1 VSTSAANIIR
11 AALGKLGVVSP
22 GEAVR
27 AGDLETG
34 LAALNTILDAW
45 KLERLYAYATRTIEH
60 TVAGEAQSLT
70 IGPLGDIDEPVRPER
85 FEQGCYY
92 SAGGLDYRLMPL
104 TEAEYNAIGMKDVG
118 ALGPL
123 WFEYTPSLPLGVLRF
138 FPRIIAG
145 AQLRLIVQQRI
156 DAFDDASTLYTL
168 PAGYERALL
177 FTLAEEIAADYERE
191 IPPTVARNAVNARRM
206 LKRGN
211 HIVPQLDMG
220 ETERLT
226 DRARFLR
233 G

>member
-1 VSTSAANIIR
+1 MSTSAANIIR
-11 AALGKLGVVSP
+11 AALGKLGIVSP

-60 TVAGEAQSLT
+60 TVASEAQSLT
-70 IGPLGDIDEPVRPER
+70 IGLTGDIDEVRPER
-85 FEQGCYY
+85 FEAGCFYT
-92 SAGGLDYRLMPL
+92 SGGLDYQLIPL

-145 AQLRLIVQQRI
+145 AELRLVVQQRI
-156 DAFDDASTLYTL
+156 DEFTDASTLYTL

-211 HIVPQLDMG
+211 HTVPQLDISA
-220 ETERLT
+220 TERLT
-226 DRARFLR
+226 ARARFVR